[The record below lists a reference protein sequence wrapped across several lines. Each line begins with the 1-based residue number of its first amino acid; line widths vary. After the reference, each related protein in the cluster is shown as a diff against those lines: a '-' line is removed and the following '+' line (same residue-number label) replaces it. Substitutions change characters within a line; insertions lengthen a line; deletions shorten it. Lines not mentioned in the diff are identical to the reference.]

1 MPKNEKDQ
9 SQLIQVG
16 SMQAYHTFRNIIV
29 DGKNKFDLNPPFE
42 HWPMVTIES
51 RNVKGVVNV
60 RPDPDVVGEYLN
72 PNELEMWQSKMRK
85 YIMAMNDLTAD
96 VLDMVTYKWLT
107 TCKHPEH
114 MVTVTADELLK
125 LRGLQPQKSSGRTK
139 KDGSVVRGGFSI
151 EKKELIKQHINILR
165 STWID
170 IREMELPTEEN
181 GKRLLKKFKAR
192 STAIVVSSI
201 IDEIAD
207 DGKEI
212 PYAWR
217 VRPGDVFAPFLLDRA
232 ARQTAWMSQMALK
245 FDPYREKWEKRLTRY
260 FAYQWRVRHN
270 TGNFLAPIKVNTL
283 LENAVQDEVDP
294 KNPSRTKKRLE
305 NSLNNLR
312 KNRVIK
318 DWKYIDGDEQIVGQ
332 KGWWQNIVG
341 GWQQWKIEV
350 TPPTE
355 LLEAYSELATAA
367 NAVSKSNASTTV
379 SQSSIGGNI
388 RKVREQ
394 NNLTLEQVCK
404 EIEEV
409 TGHVINVSTISR
421 IENAESKPR
430 KKTQAI
436 IEQWLK
442 RYDV

>member
-1 MPKNEKDQ
+1 MNKNEKDPN
-9 SQLIQVG
+9 QLIQVG
-16 SMQAYHTFRNIIV
+16 SMQAYHAFRNIIV
-29 DGKNKFDLNPPFE
+29 DGKNNFDLDPQFE
-42 HWPMVTIES
+42 EWPKALIKNK
-51 RNVKGVVNV
+51 NVKGVVNV
-60 RPDPDVVGEYLN
+60 RPDPDLVGEYLN
-72 PNELEMWQSKMRK
+72 PNELEVWQSRMRH
-85 YIMAMNDLTAD
+85 YIMSMSDLTAD

-114 MVTVTADELLK
+114 MVTITADELLK
-125 LRGLQPQKSSGRTK
+125 LRGLQTK
-139 KDGSVVRGGFSI
+139 KGRKNKDGTPARGGFSI
-151 EKKELIKQHINILR
+151 EKKEMIKKHISILR

-170 IREMELPTEEN
+170 ISEMELPTEEN
-181 GKRLLKKFKAR
+181 GKRILKKFKAR
-192 STAIVVSSI
+192 SAAIVVSSI
-201 IDEIAD
+201 IDEIDD

-270 TGNFLAPIKVNTL
+270 TGNFLAPIKVHTL
-283 LENAVQDEVDP
+283 LENAVQDQVDP
-294 KNPSRTKKRLE
+294 KNPVRTKKRLE
-305 NSLNNLR
+305 KSLNNLR
-312 KNRVIK
+312 KNCVIK
-318 DWKYIDGDEQIVGQ
+318 DWKYIDGNEEIIGQ
-332 KGWWQNIVG
+332 KGWWKNTVG

-350 TPPTE
+350 TPPTK
-355 LLEAYSELATAA
+355 LLEAYSELSTA
-367 NAVSKSNASTTV
+367 NTVEKSNTSTTEI
-379 SQSSIGGNI
+379 QSSIGSNI
-388 RKVREQ
+388 RKVRKR
-394 NNLTLEQVCK
+394 NNLTLDQVCK

-409 TGHVINVSTISR
+409 TGQIINVSTISR
-421 IENAESKPR
+421 IEKAETKPR

>member
-1 MPKNEKDQ
+1 
-9 SQLIQVG
+9 
-16 SMQAYHTFRNIIV
+16 
-29 DGKNKFDLNPPFE
+29 
-42 HWPMVTIES
+42 
-51 RNVKGVVNV
+51 
-60 RPDPDVVGEYLN
+60 
-72 PNELEMWQSKMRK
+72 
-85 YIMAMNDLTAD
+85 
-96 VLDMVTYKWLT
+96 
-107 TCKHPEH
+107 
-114 MVTVTADELLK
+114 
-125 LRGLQPQKSSGRTK
+125 
-139 KDGSVVRGGFSI
+139 
-151 EKKELIKQHINILR
+151 
-165 STWID
+165 
-170 IREMELPTEEN
+170 
-181 GKRLLKKFKAR
+181 
-192 STAIVVSSI
+192 
-201 IDEIAD
+201 
-207 DGKEI
+207 
-212 PYAWR
+212 
-217 VRPGDVFAPFLLDRA
+217 
-232 ARQTAWMSQMALK
+232 MALK